1 MGVVLKPLFGRI
13 SVLLAEASPMVGEL
27 MAEAMKRC
35 RYHFNVVAS
44 THSSSEAMRKLEEME
59 PQVAVI
65 STELQDGPLAGF
77 KVLHQVQALRLK
89 TATIMLMHSGER
101 DLVVDAFRGG
111 ARGVFY
117 RGHSFKALSKCI
129 RTVHD
134 GQVWASNGDVE
145 FMLEALM
152 YFRPLKLSKAGG
164 MHLLT
169 HREQEVVRLVAEGM
183 RNRDIARKLNLAEHT
198 VRNYVFRVFEKL
210 GVSSRV
216 ELVLYAL
223 TRPDS
228 DQLHR
233 I

>member
-1 MGVVLKPLFGRI
+1 MGRVLKPFGGRI

-27 MAEAMKRC
+27 IAGALKRC
-35 RYHFNVVAS
+35 RYRFNVLAS
-44 THSSSEAMRKLEEME
+44 TNNSLDAIQKLEELA
-59 PQVAVI
+59 PHVAVI

-77 KVLHQVQALRLK
+77 KVLHQIRTLHLK
-89 TATIMLMHSGER
+89 TAAIMLLDSGER
-101 DLVVDAFRGG
+101 DLVVDAFRDG

-117 RGHSFKALSKCI
+117 RGYSFKALPKCI

-152 YFRPLKLSKAGG
+152 YFRPLKLGKAVG
-164 MHLLT
+164 MSLLT
-169 HREQEVVRLVAEGM
+169 HREQEVIRLVAEGM
-183 RNRDIARKLNLAEHT
+183 KNRDISLKLDVTEHT
-198 VRNYVFRVFEKL
+198 VKNYVFRIFEKL

-223 TRPDS
+223 HRPDS

-233 I
+233 L